1 MILFF
6 ANFELPESCAN
17 ATRVFAMAK
26 MARLLGYG
34 VDVLGVAAPNNDV
47 LEGVY
52 CEQEYHM
59 IRTITAKGLAAR
71 ERIKHNIKAVARYIE
86 EKKKVQ
92 DIELIVLSNVYAD
105 YSIFFLKLSRTLNIP
120 LVVNEVEWYDRNNE
134 IFSGKMGWIKFIGN
148 RVALT
153 ILHPHMK
160 NIICIS
166 SLLDSYYRRKKCNT
180 IVLPTLIDLN
190 SYPHHSREDNDR
202 VIVTYAGSPAKK
214 DYITNAIKALLL
226 LSRDER
232 ARIKINI
239 YGCTSDQLFA
249 LGISSNELSAIGD
262 SLECFGRLPYQ
273 EVKLR
278 IAQSDFTVLLRPNKK
293 YANAGFPTKVGES
306 MACGTPVIANLTS
319 DLKLCIINGKTGI
332 ICKDETTQ
340 SCADAFRIAINMN
353 KNERE
358 LMRQEAEK
366 MGQGFFSIETY
377 LNKFDQ
383 FLTKCKN

>member
-1 MILFF
+1 MKQKLLFYIDSMQLGGAQRVMANLVEYF
-6 ANFELPESCAN
+6 ADTNTNVVLVNDIYPADHASDKVELRGRIENVEKVLSESLLFLLTSDYEGLPN
-17 ATRVFAMAK
+17 ALMEAIAVGIPCISTDCPCGGPRELLKNAKDFQLQRCNDADGFAHAISK
-26 MARLLGYG
+26 LL
-34 VDVLGVAAPNNDV
+34 NNRD
-47 LEGVY
+47 LQME
-52 CEQEYHM
+52 CSS
-59 IRTITAKGLAAR
+59 
-71 ERIKHNIKAVARYIE
+71 IE
-86 EKKKVQ
+86 KVQ
-92 DIELIVLSNVYAD
+92 AQRFKPETVLSQ
-105 YSIFFLKLSRTLNIP
+105 
-120 LVVNEVEWYDRNNE
+120 W
-134 IFSGKMGWIKFIGN
+134 
-148 RVALT
+148 
-153 ILHPHMK
+153 
-160 NIICIS
+160 
-166 SLLDSYYRRKKCNT
+166 
-180 IVLPTLIDLN
+180 
-190 SYPHHSREDNDR
+190 
-202 VIVTYAGSPAKK
+202 K
-214 DYITNAIKALLL
+214 DYIINAIKALLL

-239 YGCTSDQLFA
+239 YGCTSDQLLA

-377 LNKFDQ
+377 LSKFDQ